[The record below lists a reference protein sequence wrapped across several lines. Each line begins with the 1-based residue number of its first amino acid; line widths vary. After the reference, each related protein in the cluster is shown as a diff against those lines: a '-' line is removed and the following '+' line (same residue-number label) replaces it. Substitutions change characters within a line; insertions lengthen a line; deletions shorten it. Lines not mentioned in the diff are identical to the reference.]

1 MSVRLRLRRVGTRN
15 KPTYRIVA
23 TDQRS
28 PRDGRFIEILG
39 FYDPRRPNE
48 QVDLERADYW
58 IGNGAQPSQTVA
70 SIIKR
75 AKEGK
80 SLTPGPGIEK
90 PVVDTTKKPAPPA
103 EKKADAPAEK
113 KADAPVA
120 EAAAPVEA
128 EAAAPAEA
136 AAEEAP
142 AADATT
148 E

>member
-58 IGNGAQPSQTVA
+58 IGNGAQPTQTVA

-103 EKKADAPAEK
+103 EKKAEAPAAEAPAE
-113 KADAPVA
+113 
-120 EAAAPVEA
+120 EAAPV
-128 EAAAPAEA
+128 AEA